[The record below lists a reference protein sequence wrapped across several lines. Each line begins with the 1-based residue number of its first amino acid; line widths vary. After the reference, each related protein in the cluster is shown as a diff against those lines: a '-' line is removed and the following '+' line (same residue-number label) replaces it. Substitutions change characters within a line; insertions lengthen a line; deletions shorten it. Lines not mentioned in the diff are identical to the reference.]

1 MDAETEYLCEVA
13 GSMAM
18 YETFA
23 RVYDELMDNV
33 PYEEWGTYLIRKLRE
48 EGIRDGLV
56 LDLGCGTGKMTRI
69 LRDAGY
75 DMIGVD
81 SSEDM
86 LEIAMERE
94 EALSAGTEA
103 SSDDALDSDEAASRS
118 DASSD
123 ARPEHSSGSVD
134 STPASILYL
143 LQDMREFELYG
154 TVRAVVSACD
164 CLNYITE
171 EDDLTEVFRLVN
183 NYLDPQGLFIFDMN
197 TLWKYENELGD
208 NTFAEA
214 RDDCSFI
221 WENSFD
227 PEERMNEYDLTL
239 FLQVKGDLCRR
250 FSETHIQKAWKTE
263 EVLAALKKSGME
275 LVGIYDA
282 YTDDPARPDSERITV
297 IAREHGK

>member
-1 MDAETEYLCEVA
+1 
-13 GSMAM
+13 MAM

-48 EGIRDGLV
+48 DGIQDGLV

-94 EALSAGTEA
+94 EARTAGAEDNSDGVPAATAEA
-103 SSDDALDSDEAASRS
+103 SSNAT
-118 DASSD
+118 SSN
-123 ARPEHSSGSVD
+123 AGSEHSNGNA
-134 STPASILYL
+134 PGSILYL

-164 CLNYITE
+164 CLNYITDGE
-171 EDDLTEVFRLVN
+171 DLTQVFRLVN
-183 NYLDPQGLFIFDMN
+183 NYLDPEGLFVFDMN
-197 TLWKYENELGD
+197 TLWKYERELCD
-208 NTFAEA
+208 NTYAEA

-227 PEERMNEYDLTL
+227 PEERINEYDLTL

-250 FSETHIQKAWKTE
+250 FSEMHIQKAWKTE
-263 EVLAALKKSGME
+263 EVLEALKKSGME
-275 LVGIYDA
+275 LVGVYDA
-282 YTDDPARPDSERITV
+282 YTDLPARPDSERITV
-297 IAREHGK
+297 IAREHGKSALG